1 MVLDIIKKTLREYN
15 LLNNGDSV
23 LVGLSGGADSVCLT
37 HALWSLK
44 DEFDIKLYTAHINHG
59 IRGEE
64 AKRDELFAENFS
76 KKLGI
81 ECFVLNADIPQI
93 AKDTNVSEETAGRNV
108 RYNFFN
114 K

>member
-44 DEFDIKLYTAHINHG
+44 DEFDIKFIYG
-59 IRGEE
+59 
-64 AKRDELFAENFS
+64 S
-76 KKLGI
+76 
-81 ECFVLNADIPQI
+81 
-93 AKDTNVSEETAGRNV
+93 
-108 RYNFFN
+108 Y
-114 K
+114 

>member
-23 LVGLSGGADSVCLT
+23 LVGLT

-108 RYNFFN
+108 RYNFRQRFFYII
-114 K
+114 

>member
-64 AKRDELFAENFS
+64 AKRDELFVLS
-76 KKLGI
+76 KL
-81 ECFVLNADIPQI
+81 CRFDNVLQSLA
-93 AKDTNVSEETAGRNV
+93 
-108 RYNFFN
+108 
-114 K
+114 

>member
-44 DEFDIKLYTAHINHG
+44 NYIRLILITA
-59 IRGEE
+59 
-64 AKRDELFAENFS
+64 
-76 KKLGI
+76 
-81 ECFVLNADIPQI
+81 
-93 AKDTNVSEETAGRNV
+93 
-108 RYNFFN
+108 
-114 K
+114 

>member
-44 DEFDIKLYTAHINHG
+44 DE
-59 IRGEE
+59 
-64 AKRDELFAENFS
+64 
-76 KKLGI
+76 
-81 ECFVLNADIPQI
+81 
-93 AKDTNVSEETAGRNV
+93 
-108 RYNFFN
+108 
-114 K
+114 

>member
-1 MVLDIIKKTLREYN
+1 MREYN
-15 LLNNGDSV
+15 LLNNGGDSV

-64 AKRDELFAENFS
+64 AKRDELLPKTFQKNW
-76 KKLGI
+76 
-81 ECFVLNADIPQI
+81 VLN
-93 AKDTNVSEETAGRNV
+93 VLC
-108 RYNFFN
+108 
-114 K
+114 

>member
-64 AKRDELFAENFS
+64 QREMNFLP
-76 KKLGI
+76 KTFQKNW
-81 ECFVLNADIPQI
+81 VLN
-93 AKDTNVSEETAGRNV
+93 VLC
-108 RYNFFN
+108 
-114 K
+114 

>member
-44 DEFDIKLYTAHINHG
+44 DEFDIKLHKKGG
-59 IRGEE
+59 IDYEF
-64 AKRDELFAENFS
+64 KRNGNSLRSNF
-76 KKLGI
+76 G
-81 ECFVLNADIPQI
+81 
-93 AKDTNVSEETAGRNV
+93 
-108 RYNFFN
+108 
-114 K
+114 